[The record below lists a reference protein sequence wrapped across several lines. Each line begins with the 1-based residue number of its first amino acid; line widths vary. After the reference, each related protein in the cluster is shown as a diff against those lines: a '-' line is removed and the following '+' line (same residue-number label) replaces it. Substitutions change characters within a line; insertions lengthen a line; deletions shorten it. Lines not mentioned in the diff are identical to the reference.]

1 MIDYQR
7 QLYAAFWP
15 LFVCSCA
22 LWLAA
27 CSDQHGPGI
36 ESRPQA
42 VEREQGVFSAG
53 RVSGLTYSSPSAEGT
68 TDAEGRFAYGSGETV
83 AFSIGELRIGA
94 VEGSAT
100 ITAQDLFPD
109 AKGAADPRVDNLHTL
124 LQTLD
129 EDGDLNNGI
138 HISDEIAEI
147 VSEYKDEL
155 SFDRTAEEF
164 ANSEAT
170 RGLLDAL
177 NEAQVFSDTDP
188 RARTLRGT
196 IAARE
201 YAMRASAERKA
212 VSTEYG
218 EVRGYAANDSTWQ
231 WLGIPYAKPPLGSL
245 RWKPPEEP
253 ASWAE
258 ARDAIA
264 WSDQAPQDPRFES
277 IGEGGMS
284 EDCLYLNVTAPAN
297 ARDLPVMVWFHGGAF
312 TILTGNSRAYN
323 NPEGLTAQGVVLVTV
338 NHRLGPFGYVNHPLL
353 VADSSYGGSGNYG
366 QLDLVRALQWVKK
379 NISGFG
385 GDPGNVMIFG
395 QSGGCGK
402 VASLMISPL
411 ATDLFHKAACQSGSS
426 AIPSGTTIES
436 SIAAA
441 EAVGEALFMRIGAS
455 TVEEARA
462 LPWTAI
468 VQADIDNEIPR
479 QTYRPSIDNYYL
491 SKTMHDAI
499 VDGQPSDVPLLIGAT
514 NGDYPSLRAG
524 LRDVMPFRSRYS
536 KSPLYVYKF
545 SRTPAGWAERGIL
558 SGHSGELPYL
568 FNYPAMFVN
577 NYLLDL
583 VQDPATGGRPEIG
596 DLNGN
601 GITGTDGD
609 RADILSSQGWN
620 EDDTR
625 FANLL
630 MTVWTKFAAT
640 GVPDSDE
647 LSWPAYTAE
656 NDSYVEFGP
665 ANVETKTGLAEA
677 FP

>member
-1 MIDYQR
+1 MIKHQR
-7 QLYAAFWP
+7 QLYAAFWA
-15 LFVCSCA
+15 LFVCSCSIV
-22 LWLAA
+22 LVA
-27 CSDQHGPGI
+27 CSDDHGPRI

-42 VEREQGVFSAG
+42 VELEQGVFSAG
-53 RVSGLTYSSPSAEGT
+53 RISGLRYSSPSAEGT

-83 AFSIGELRIGA
+83 SFSVGELEIGA
-94 VEGSAT
+94 AKGRAI
-100 ITAQDLFPD
+100 ITVQDLFPD
-109 AKGAADPRVDNLHTL
+109 AQAAADPRVDNLLAL

-129 EDGDLNNGI
+129 QDGDLNNGI
-138 HISDEIAEI
+138 RISAEIAAI
-147 VSEYKDEL
+147 VSEHKHEL
-155 SFDRTAEEF
+155 AFDRTAEEF
-164 ANSEAT
+164 ANGDAT
-170 RGLLDAL
+170 RALLDAL
-177 NEAQVFSDTDP
+177 NAAQVFSDTDP

-201 YAMRASAERKA
+201 YTMRASAERKLVA
-212 VSTEYG
+212 TEYG
-218 EVRGYAANDSTWQ
+218 DVRGFAANASTWQ

-258 ARDAIA
+258 PRDAIA

-277 IGEGGMS
+277 SGEGGMS

-297 ARDLPVMVWFHGGAF
+297 ARNLPVMVWFHGGAF

-323 NPEGLTAQGVVLVTV
+323 NADGLPAQGVVLVTV

-366 QLDLVRALQWVKK
+366 QLDLVRALQWVKN

-411 ATDLFHKAACQSGSS
+411 AADLFHKAACQSGSS
-426 AIPSGTTIES
+426 AVPSDTTVES

-441 EAVGEALFMRIGAS
+441 EVVGKALFMRIGAS

-462 LPWTAI
+462 LPWTAV
-468 VQADIDNEIPR
+468 VQADIDNDIPR

-499 VDGQPSDVPLLIGAT
+499 VDGQPNDVPLLIGAT

-524 LRDVMPFRSRYS
+524 LRDVMPFRSQYS

-558 SGHSGELPYL
+558 SGHGGELPYL
-568 FNYPAMFVN
+568 FNYPPMFVS
-577 NYLLDL
+577 NYLFDL
-583 VQDPATGGRPEIG
+583 VEDPATGGRPEIG
-596 DLNGN
+596 DLNEN

-630 MTVWTKFAAT
+630 KTVWTKFAAT
-640 GVPDSDE
+640 GVPNSDV

-656 NDSYVEFGP
+656 NDTYVEFGP
-665 ANVETKTGLAEA
+665 TNVQTKTGLAAA